1 MAGGHGA
8 KNQAKGKPK
17 RKRSDTPTTSPR
29 SRPPKHAMVKYW
41 KMSARSMQAKTAIV
55 GVLAAGLGIAAAAA
69 SAPFATATPQSALV
83 GHYVAY
89 SAGGRQ
95 WGSDVTDCGPGCLV
109 LNYGAPITMHADSS
123 GTWVGSYE
131 DPAGVICDSDRSP
144 VAATIVTTV
153 SPDFTQGKVSTAAI
167 HSKCAN
173 GTTLT
178 LPDPIL
184 FTVVKK

>member
-1 MAGGHGA
+1 
-8 KNQAKGKPK
+8 
-17 RKRSDTPTTSPR
+17 
-29 SRPPKHAMVKYW
+29 MVKYW
-41 KMSARSMQAKTAIV
+41 KMSARSTQAKTAIV
-55 GVLAAGLGIAAAAA
+55 GVLAAGLGVAAAAA

-95 WGSDVTDCGPGCLV
+95 WGSDVTDCAPGCLV

-131 DPAGVICDSDRSP
+131 DPARVICDSDHSP

-178 LPDPIL
+178 PSPIR
-184 FTVVKK
+184 FCSRW